1 MDACLGDEAAHAG
14 VAVLVLLAQELH
26 QQQQQLTAQ
35 RLIAVQPRRVA
46 ELGLSCGD
54 QGYGVCGVWG
64 EATQPYRVRDGVATG
79 RIRAWVG
86 FGVRVR
92 VNFRVRVR
100 VSCRF
105 RVMVGVRVTFSV
117 VRVSFRASVSFR
129 VRVKDRARASFRFRF
144 RVRIRVSFRGRVR
157 IIFRV
162 KVCNCGKGLVLAHRQ
177 GLGLVLRVRVELR
190 IRPILD
196 LGLQS

>member
-1 MDACLGDEAAHAG
+1 M
-14 VAVLVLLAQELH
+14 
-26 QQQQQLTAQ
+26 
-35 RLIAVQPRRVA
+35 
-46 ELGLSCGD
+46 
-54 QGYGVCGVWG
+54 CGVWG

-86 FGVRVR
+86 FGVRV
-92 VNFRVRVR
+92 
-100 VSCRF
+100 SCRF
-105 RVMVGVRVTFSV
+105 RVMVRVRVTFSV

-162 KVCNCGKGLVLAHRQ
+162 KVCN
-177 GLGLVLRVRVELR
+177 
-190 IRPILD
+190 
-196 LGLQS
+196 